1 MKDEQTPQVH
11 LAEGVQL
18 WDGNH
23 TCGYPNIKKTKQKNP
38 GQAGVN
44 AYLSGFIV
52 VTSFMHSPQEDSG
65 ESGDL

>member
-1 MKDEQTPQVH
+1 MGLSSGLADSSSCGCSCASAMKDEQTPQVH

-38 GQAGVN
+38 G
-44 AYLSGFIV
+44 
-52 VTSFMHSPQEDSG
+52 
-65 ESGDL
+65 